1 MNYTSN
7 KELRLPESSDR
18 FDIDDFNEN
27 FEKLDP
33 SILADEDGS
42 IDFAE
47 AILYLKKDIDQE
59 HGYHSYTAS
68 LSADDHY
75 NVTIE
80 RALGARY
87 DGARYAWL
95 KLYEDLEAEINLRV
109 AAELYA
115 DNVVRLQGGTGVL
128 EVTSNGVTFNG
139 KSLGGSGVSIG
150 ALTAITSGISNSVI
164 GLFVEEET

>member
-33 SILADEDGS
+33 SVLADEDGN

-75 NVTIE
+75 NVTLE

-95 KLYEDLEAEINLRV
+95 KLYEDLAAEINLRV

-139 KSLGGSGVSIG
+139 KSLGGGVNIGGTIGIMPNALSTSI
-150 ALTAITSGISNSVI
+150 I
-164 GLFVEEET
+164 GELEEET

>member
-1 MNYTSN
+1 MKYTSN

-18 FDIDDFNEN
+18 FDIDDLNDN

-33 SILADEDGS
+33 SVLADEDGS

-68 LSADDHY
+68 LSADENY
-75 NVTIE
+75 NITIE
-80 RALGARY
+80 RVLGARY
-87 DGARYAWL
+87 DHTRVAGL
-95 KLYEDLEAEINLRV
+95 KLYEDSEAGADLRV

-115 DNVVRLQGGTGVL
+115 DNVVRLQAGEGVL
-128 EVTSNGVTFNG
+128 EVTADGVTFNG

>member
-68 LSADDHY
+68 LSADENY
-75 NVTIE
+75 NITIE

-87 DGARYAWL
+87 EGAHEAHL
-95 KLYEDLEAEINLRV
+95 KLYDDSEADVDHRIV
-109 AAELYA
+109 AELYA
-115 DNVVRLQGGTGVL
+115 DNVVRLQAGEGVL
-128 EVTSNGVTFNG
+128 EVTADGVTFNG
-139 KSLGGSGVSIG
+139 KSLGGSSQPIG
-150 ALTAITSGISNSVI
+150 QAVGLLSGETGSVI
-164 GLFVEEET
+164 GTLEEV